1 MAYRQPTDIE
11 IRDKLKVECPD
22 LIKQAGLTQLDF
34 GKLFLNSE
42 GEAILGTL
50 EQTLNGIIDITKN
63 IDNIISK
70 EMVEAIA
77 NTLVYITEDILK
89 QATDYVTSVF
99 KTYIS
104 PEYVAQLAMTITRS
118 TLMYTQKFI
127 KTPAEIYKEI
137 EVDYV
142 NELEKE
148 LNNKQSKKQSGLITK
163 ITVTFNKVIEV
174 ITKILKE
181 ISPYVEELR
190 KLAIYGPDYLTQ
202 EIVGIYKKYLSMAIS
217 IADEAIASIIKL
229 IDAVVDYIAA
239 VAGKYVAQKAN
250 ELQKRIFKKQFE
262 AIKRQEMKV
271 KVKAKSEI
279 NKAKL
284 KLLSLLG
291 G

>member
-217 IADEAIASIIKL
+217 IADEAIGSIIKL
-229 IDAVVDYIAA
+229 IDAVVDYMAA
-239 VAGKYVAQKAN
+239 VAGKYVAQKTN